1 MGRWGNV
8 HGLVWEW
15 VYRPVTRTRHPNSF
29 IVKTCRRGCLVRV
42 KSQIDVHWVAVG
54 NLVRLQGVKGDYRYP
69 IPHIQDLTQCL
80 AGSKIFSKI
89 DLVRAYYQI
98 Q

>member
-1 MGRWGNV
+1 MHR
-8 HGLVWEW
+8 LVWEW

-54 NLVRLQGVKGDYRYP
+54 NFVRHQGVKVSYGGTPLASGVLYYYFGR
-69 IPHIQDLTQCL
+69 IPRV
-80 AGSKIFSKI
+80 GNF
-89 DLVRAYYQI
+89 YM
-98 Q
+98 